1 MHPAAEAAAAPR
13 IAGRIHTGL
22 TSYRTRPDVAVK
34 TYQKYL
40 RASNSRLLQPERI
53 DTLNTSDR
61 YLKMTRP
68 AFGGNVMATIS
79 CRKPP
84 QMATVRPCVME
95 TQKKAESRR
104 GGAVMV
110 DTGLS
115 MDDQNVDIVH
125 SSKLAEAVKARK
137 ETQKVC

>member
-1 MHPAAEAAAAPR
+1 
-13 IAGRIHTGL
+13 
-22 TSYRTRPDVAVK
+22 
-34 TYQKYL
+34 
-40 RASNSRLLQPERI
+40 
-53 DTLNTSDR
+53 
-61 YLKMTRP
+61 MTRP

-95 TQKKAESRR
+95 MQKKDESLMS
-104 GGAVMV
+104 GAVMV

-125 SSKLAEAVKARK
+125 SSKLAEAVKAHK
-137 ETQKVC
+137 EVQKVC